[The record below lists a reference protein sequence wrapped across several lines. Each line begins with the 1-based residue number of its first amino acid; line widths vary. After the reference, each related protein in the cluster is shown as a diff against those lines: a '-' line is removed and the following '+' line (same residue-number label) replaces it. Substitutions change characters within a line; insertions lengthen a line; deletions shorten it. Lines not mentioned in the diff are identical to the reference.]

1 MANELLKALKLA
13 YEAEKTGLRS
23 YLKYAKETKVGAGKN
38 MFVQLAADEV
48 DHMELIEKFTE
59 KVMAGEPL
67 EAVKVPQGRLSK
79 FMPKTSD
86 ASLQAIDKGAI
97 GDEEALKIALE
108 HEKKAME
115 FYQKES
121 EKSTNPNVKDFFA
134 KLAEVES
141 KHYAIIQAEL
151 DFIRKD
157 GFWFDAMEFSVEM

>member
-1 MANELLKALKLA
+1 MANALLKALKLA

-23 YLKYAKETKVGAGKN
+23 YLNYAKQTKVGTGKD

-59 KVMAGEPL
+59 KLIAGEPL
-67 EAVKVPQGRLSK
+67 EAVTVPKGRLSK
-79 FMPKTSD
+79 FMPKISD
-86 ASLQAIDKGAI
+86 ASLQPIDKSGI

-115 FYQKES
+115 FYQAES
-121 EKSTNPNVKDFFA
+121 EKSNDSKIKDFFA